1 MGSIL
6 NFIKLPNVNFNG
18 EGLVISSPDN
28 IPLFHLSIFENWLV
42 NTDYE
47 ISNQYQENKKNIFY
61 IECFEGL
68 TNFYK
73 KDVYSNKTILDT
85 LPTELLEKISNGK
98 CKILLTS
105 LSEGTEFDN
114 EIILN
119 IETELK
125 RFDIKNENLIII
137 ESNFRYV
144 EEVTKFKIFGSN
156 HFFIHSASTFDL
168 INDGTVSDLGYPI
181 SVPSISDSQKTKRKK
196 HFLCFMR
203 NTQKFH
209 RHYLL
214 LYLIHENILDKSII
228 SAIRKIDKQYSK
240 DTQGKHLAHLTK
252 YVEMANDMIPIEI
265 DTHGFDN
272 KMGFSALNCYR
283 TDEYLNSYIHIVTET
298 SYEDNKL
305 FFTEKISKP
314 IIGLQPFIVFSDKGY
329 LKKLKEFG
337 FKTFDSII
345 DESYDNEA
353 NVVQR
358 FLLTV
363 NEIKKLSLLSLDEL
377 HELYIS
383 VLDICIYNRNHLQ
396 KIHKEDMMLQNI
408 KVIENEW

>member
-6 NFIKLPNVNFNG
+6 NFIKLPNVQFNG
-18 EGLVISSPDN
+18 EGLVVSPPDN
-28 IPLFHLSIFENWLV
+28 IPLFHLSIFENWLI

-47 ISNQYQENKKNIFY
+47 ISNEYKDGRKNIFY

-73 KDVYSNKTILDT
+73 KDVYSNKSILDT
-85 LPTELLEKISNGK
+85 LPTNLLEKISNGD

-105 LSEGTEFDN
+105 LSEATEFTN
-114 EIILN
+114 EILLD
-119 IETELK
+119 IENELK

-144 EEVTKFKIFGSN
+144 ENITPFKIFGSN
-156 HFFIHSASTFDL
+156 HFFVHSASTFDL
-168 INDGTVSDLGYPI
+168 INNNTISDLGYPI
-181 SVPSISDSQKTKRKK
+181 AIPTIFDSQTIKRKK

-214 LYLIHENILDKSII
+214 LYLIHEKILDKCIV
-228 SAIRKIDKQYSK
+228 SAIRKIDKQYSI
-240 DTQGKHLAHLTK
+240 DTQGEHLGHLTK
-252 YVEMANDMIPIEI
+252 YVDEANNMIPIEI
-265 DTHGFDN
+265 DTHGIDD

-283 TDEYLNSYIHIVTET
+283 TDEYLNSYIHLVTET
-298 SYEDNKL
+298 TYEDDKL

-314 IIGLQPFIVFSDKGY
+314 IIGLQPFIVFSNNGY

-337 FKTFDSII
+337 FKTFDTII
-345 DESYDNEA
+345 DESYDDEPDI
-353 NVVQR
+353 VKR
-358 FLLTV
+358 FLLTT
-363 NEIKKLSLLSLDEL
+363 NEVQKLSVLSIDDL
-377 HELYIS
+377 HKLYIS
-383 VLDICIYNRNHLQ
+383 ALDICIYNRNHLQ
-396 KIHKEDMMLQNI
+396 KMYKEDMMLQTL